1 MMHLARQGLVACA
14 LSLTALAASAT
25 DIPLGALGAGD
36 TVVTLTD
43 TDGFGVFN
51 LNFQLQQTSDL
62 SVTLSG
68 GDFAIFSL
76 VKTTE
81 MGTTFLESD
90 TLRDGVRYSFD
101 QSLSGASGVGIP
113 SMGYMFELINCLPTD
128 PKLPMTLTLSVSA
141 VPEPTSWALMAVGLL
156 GLGAA
161 AAQRRRT
168 H

>member
-25 DIPLGALGAGD
+25 EIPLGTLGAGD

-51 LNFQLQQTSDL
+51 LSFQLQQTSNL

-68 GDFAIFSL
+68 GDFAFFSL
-76 VKTTE
+76 DKMTE
-81 MGTTFLESD
+81 MGTTPLGSD
-90 TLRDGVRYSFD
+90 TLRDGVRFSFG

-113 SMGYMFELINCLPTD
+113 SMGYMFELINCLPSN
-128 PKLPMTLTLSVSA
+128 PNVPMTLTLSVSA

-161 AAQRRRT
+161 ARRRRT